1 MQPNFADPT
10 STPQVKDENP
20 TSTPQVLDY
29 LHTNNQHIIKLIL
42 AIGDVEMSVKEM
54 LTALELKERK
64 SFISLY
70 LNPAINEGYVSMLY
84 PDSPRHPR
92 QKYLL
97 TVKGLAVYNEF
108 KEMEK

>member
-1 MQPNFADPT
+1 M
-10 STPQVKDENP
+10 
-20 TSTPQVLDY
+20 
-29 LHTNNQHIIKLIL
+29 KLIL
-42 AIGDVEMSVKEM
+42 TIGVVEMSVKEM

-70 LNPAINEGYVSMLY
+70 LNPAINEGYVNMLY
-84 PDSPRHPR
+84 PDSPRHPH

-97 TVKGLAVYNEF
+97 TIKGLAVYNEF

>member
-1 MQPNFADPT
+1 M
-10 STPQVKDENP
+10 
-20 TSTPQVLDY
+20 
-29 LHTNNQHIIKLIL
+29 KLII
-42 AIGDVEMSVKEM
+42 AIGDIEMSVKEM
-54 LTALELKERK
+54 LNVLELKERK

-70 LNPAINEGYVSMLY
+70 LNPAINGGLVTMKY

>member
-1 MQPNFADPT
+1 M
-10 STPQVKDENP
+10 
-20 TSTPQVLDY
+20 
-29 LHTNNQHIIKLIL
+29 KLII
-42 AIGDVEMSVKEM
+42 AIGNIEMSVKEM
-54 LTALELKERK
+54 LNVLELKERK

>member
-1 MQPNFADPT
+1 M
-10 STPQVKDENP
+10 
-20 TSTPQVLDY
+20 
-29 LHTNNQHIIKLIL
+29 KLIL

-70 LNPAINEGYVSMLY
+70 LNPAINEGYVNMLY
-84 PDSPRHPR
+84 PDSPRHPH

-97 TVKGLAVYNEF
+97 TIKGLAVYNEF

>member
-1 MQPNFADPT
+1 M
-10 STPQVKDENP
+10 
-20 TSTPQVLDY
+20 
-29 LHTNNQHIIKLIL
+29 KLII
-42 AIGDVEMSVKEM
+42 AIGDIEMSVKEM
-54 LTALELKERK
+54 LNVLELKERK
-64 SFISLY
+64 SLISLY

>member
-1 MQPNFADPT
+1 M
-10 STPQVKDENP
+10 
-20 TSTPQVLDY
+20 
-29 LHTNNQHIIKLIL
+29 KLIL

-54 LTALELKERK
+54 LNVLELKERK

-70 LNPAINEGYVSMLY
+70 LDSAINEGYVNMLY

-108 KEMEK
+108 KEMKK